1 MVLMS
6 TKETT
11 ERSLIYSINLQ
22 HQQTLRSALLA
33 DHGMSFKR
41 LTVKT
46 TGGYWSCKTS
56 RRVIS
61 DPMFGI
67 SLKKNGI
74 FALLARMDSRYQ
86 DLVKEIVEK
95 AAGVFL
101 WVVLVVR
108 SFKEGIAN
116 ADTISILTKRLRG
129 LPSDLE
135 KFFEHMLS
143 QVDKVY

>member
-1 MVLMS
+1 
-6 TKETT
+6 
-11 ERSLIYSINLQ
+11 
-22 HQQTLRSALLA
+22 
-33 DHGMSFKR
+33 
-41 LTVKT
+41 
-46 TGGYWSCKTS
+46 
-56 RRVIS
+56 
-61 DPMFGI
+61 MFGI